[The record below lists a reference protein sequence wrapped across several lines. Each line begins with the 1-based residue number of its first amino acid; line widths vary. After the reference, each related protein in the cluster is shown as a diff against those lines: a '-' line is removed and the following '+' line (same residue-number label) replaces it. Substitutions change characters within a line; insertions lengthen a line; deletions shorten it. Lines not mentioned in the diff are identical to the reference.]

1 MISAMHFIKDKM
13 LTRCFFFSALL
24 MANFNFM
31 GQSMSFMYV
40 QNFFGVTAQDAMWLL
55 RGFQS
60 GTIITGIA
68 GLVFIKWLGNR
79 NLFIGA
85 ALILLIATI
94 VSFTAV
100 SFNRLLIARIVAG
113 IANGFIIAVSTQMY
127 LSTFEG
133 KAKVIGTLHTV
144 TATISGFCIGILS
157 NSLFTEDYGW
167 RFNYYLGLPIL
178 VLIIIFSFFF
188 VPARQ
193 KREEIE
199 EDWLSLIPFTILI
212 ISLFFLVLFRQQFQG
227 FSHIK
232 IVTSAILALASA
244 ATLLIRGLV
253 HKKPLFDTRLLQY
266 PGFVIALIISFLA
279 GAAFV
284 FNLSLLGK
292 LMGGVLGMPIKD
304 VFHFINFLV
313 IVIFISIIITLV
325 LIAKKFNPYWL
336 MIAGLLA
343 VAHTAFTLSR
353 LNTEF
358 SFDNLVRPSL
368 VGMAGAGVVMITT
381 IMIAVKSVP
390 PHQMGKVAN
399 FRSVAFTMGLALTA
413 TDIGRIL
420 DLEKV
425 RNFNLMRAYTD
436 PGNPYFQERLNGLTA
451 FYQGNGY
458 DADEAYDAAI
468 NAVTGMVKLQSFFL
482 GTSEILLIGAVICVV
497 LSLVLLILWV
507 IRSYRMIFNFIIFKN
522 VADEVQPIK
531 AGKI

>member
-1 MISAMHFIKDKM
+1 
-13 LTRCFFFSALL
+13 
-24 MANFNFM
+24 
-31 GQSMSFMYV
+31 V
-40 QNFFGVTAQDAMWLL
+40 
-55 RGFQS
+55 
-60 GTIITGIA
+60 
-68 GLVFIKWLGNR
+68 
-79 NLFIGA
+79 
-85 ALILLIATI
+85 
-94 VSFTAV
+94 
-100 SFNRLLIARIVAG
+100 
-113 IANGFIIAVSTQMY
+113 
-127 LSTFEG
+127 
-133 KAKVIGTLHTV
+133 
-144 TATISGFCIGILS
+144 
-157 NSLFTEDYGW
+157 
-167 RFNYYLGLPIL
+167 
-178 VLIIIFSFFF
+178 
-188 VPARQ
+188 
-193 KREEIE
+193 
-199 EDWLSLIPFTILI
+199 
-212 ISLFFLVLFRQQFQG
+212 
-227 FSHIK
+227 
-232 IVTSAILALASA
+232 ASA
-244 ATLLIRGLV
+244 AALLIRGLV

-266 PGFVIALIISFLA
+266 PGFVIALIISFLG

-292 LMGGVLGMPIKD
+292 LMGGILGMPIKD

-313 IVIFISIIITLV
+313 IVIFIVVIITLV

-336 MIAGLLA
+336 MIFGLLA
-343 VAHTAFTLSR
+343 VAYTAFTLSR

-358 SFDNLVRPSL
+358 SFDNIITPSL
-368 VGMAGAGVVMITT
+368 IGMAGSGIIMITI

-436 PGNPYFQERLNGLTA
+436 PGNPYFQERINGLTA

-482 GTSEILLIGAVICVV
+482 GTSEILLIGAVTCVV
-497 LSLVLLILWV
+497 LALVLLVLWV
-507 IRSYRMIFNFIIFKN
+507 VRNYRMLFNFVIFKN